1 MAIVFPQER
10 EKDEMMARMKADLKE
25 FDSRLSE
32 TRGQLTHAEEVV
44 EQVTAELQRTQVELN
59 KSTERGLQLEASLET
74 ATDKC
79 SALQHEVSD
88 RNFTNTLVKSNVS
101 ITRSFFFFSKYPQKT
116 LHSLPVRARYGL
128 RFVNYILMGYSKKTN
143 PST

>member
-1 MAIVFPQER
+1 MVILFPQER

-32 TRGQLTHAEEVV
+32 TRGQLTHTEEVV

-88 RNFTNTLVKSNVS
+88 RNFTNKLLKSN
-101 ITRSFFFFSKYPQKT
+101 IFMTRSLFFPNTHKR
-116 LHSLPVRARYGL
+116 HSLACLWGQGMKCVLWVIYRWVSAR
-128 RFVNYILMGYSKKTN
+128 KT
-143 PST
+143 